1 MRKGLLVLL
10 LLCGF
15 LLNPGIPVNAQNVEA
30 REEILSN
37 GMKILLIERHESP
50 VITCGWV
57 ASVGSVNERPGITGI
72 THLFEHMMFKGTET
86 IGTSNFEK
94 GQEIRE
100 RQDEIRARMEEEY
113 AGLREK
119 LRKGEIRGSIYDPE
133 NMTPRLRELKSQLE
147 ELFKEEKKYI
157 VKDELDQIYTSEGA
171 SGLNAGTTSDQTL
184 YFINLP
190 ANKLELWFWMESD
203 RLLNP
208 VFREFYSERDVV
220 REERRLRVES
230 TPTGLADE
238 AFDAMFWQSSPYS
251 WPVIGWPSDV
261 ESINREQAQEYF
273 DTFYSP
279 DNIAAV
285 IVGDFDPDHALELA
299 EKYFGR
305 IPGGKIPPPEMITFE
320 VDQVGEKRFTAEVD
334 TNTRV
339 ILRYHTPPFN
349 HADNFPL
356 QLFTDSLQGRTGRLY
371 KALAEEKELIAG
383 EPRVALNELKYGGFF
398 EVSAEVR
405 EGVSPEAVEAAI
417 LEELE
422 KLKTEPLG
430 DRELQRLKNNLLAMS
445 VKQLQTNYYLVL
457 QVLFYESLDSWEYI
471 NEAPPKYQE
480 VTAEQV
486 REVAE
491 RYITAKNRNVA
502 YYLRREGSA
511 TEIPAE
517 LVALPSE
524 LRSQVMQQASM
535 ISQLTDKE
543 KLEGALAQSEQMKA
557 DVPPEMVP
565 AMDYMIRIIRERLDV
580 LNSEEGQQEADTPEG
595 E

>member
-1 MRKGLLVLL
+1 MKKGLPVFLL
-10 LLCGF
+10 LTGF
-15 LLNPGIPVNAQNVEA
+15 FLPLLQPVQAQNIEA
-30 REEILSN
+30 REEILPN
-37 GMKILLIERHESP
+37 GLKLIMIERHQSP

-57 ASVGSVNERPGITGI
+57 AKVGSVNERPGITGI
-72 THLFEHMMFKGTET
+72 THLFEHMMFKGTKT
-86 IGTSNFEK
+86 IGTTDFEK
-94 GQEIRE
+94 ERMIRE
-100 RQDEIRARMEEEY
+100 RQDEIWAQMEKEY
-113 AGLREK
+113 ALLRDR

-133 NMTPRLRELKSQLE
+133 NMTPRLRELKNRLE
-147 ELFKEEKKYI
+147 KLFEEERKYI
-157 VKDELDQIYTSEGA
+157 VKDELDQIYTNEGG
-171 SGLNAGTTSDQTL
+171 SGLNAGTTNDQTL

-285 IVGDFDPDHALELA
+285 IVGDFDPANALELA
-299 EKYFGR
+299 REYFGR
-305 IPGGKIPPPEMITFE
+305 IPGDKIPAPEMITFE
-320 VDQVGEKRFTAEVD
+320 VDQVGEKRFTTNVD

-349 HADNFPL
+349 HIDNFPL
-356 QLFTDSLQGRTGRLY
+356 QLMADSLQGRTGRLY
-371 KALAEEKELIAG
+371 KSLVEEKKLISG
-383 EPRVALNELKYGGFF
+383 EPRVSLNELKYGGYL
-398 EVSAEVR
+398 EISAEVR
-405 EGVSPEAVEAAI
+405 EGVAPEAVEGAV

-422 KLKTEPLG
+422 KLKTDPLG
-430 DRELQRLKNNLLAMS
+430 TRELQKLKNNLLAMS

-457 QVLFYESLDSWEYI
+457 QILFYESLDSWNYI
-471 NEAPPKYQE
+471 NESPPKYQQ
-480 VTAEQV
+480 VTADQV
-486 REVAE
+486 IEVAR
-491 RYITAKNRNVA
+491 RYLTEDNRNVA
-502 YYLRREGSA
+502 WYLRREG
-511 TEIPAE
+511 TENKLPPE
-517 LVALPSE
+517 LEGFPPE
-524 LRSQVMQQASM
+524 LQNQVLQQADA
-535 ISQLTDKE
+535 ISRLNDPE
-543 KLEGALAQSEQMKA
+543 KLEGALTRTEQMKTQA
-557 DVPPEMVP
+557 PSEIAP
-565 AMDYMIRIIRERLDV
+565 AIDYLIKIIRERLESFDRQES
-580 LNSEEGQQEADTPEG
+580 NPEGSRPEG